1 VIAFGE
7 RERERERERKMCE
20 RSMSSSP
27 PSARL
32 FSVSLYVEEGGVRRS
47 NGDFG
52 ARQDEGGAR
61 QSNGDVGELQVL
73 TSAYLE
79 EFVQLLRMNINDRR
93 SKRDICDGVIAAGI
107 MYQ

>member
-1 VIAFGE
+1 
-7 RERERERERKMCE
+7 MCK

-27 PSARL
+27 SSARL
-32 FSVSLYVEEGGVRRS
+32 FSVSLYVEEGGARRS
-47 NGDFG
+47 NGDVG
-52 ARQDEGGAR
+52 ACQDEGGAR
-61 QSNGDVGELQVL
+61 RSNGDVGERQVL

-79 EFVQLLRMNINDRR
+79 ESVQFLRMNINDRG

>member
-1 VIAFGE
+1 
-7 RERERERERKMCE
+7 MCK

-27 PSARL
+27 SSARL
-32 FSVSLYVEEGGVRRS
+32 FSVSLYVEEGGATRS
-47 NGDFG
+47 NGDVG

-61 QSNGDVGELQVL
+61 RSNGDVGERQVL

-79 EFVQLLRMNINDRR
+79 EFVQFLRMNINDRG
-93 SKRDICDGVIAAGI
+93 SKRDICDGVISAGI